1 MALLS
6 EEPAAKI
13 TLRGA
18 AMLRGAEVFL
28 WIAAF
33 YCASLIAL
41 RHISRF
47 LQEGFGLGRQRPG
60 VDLYSRKVLIEPE
73 SKIMPE
79 WLRFMQGVVDS
90 EDIPLNVSRE
100 FMQDSALM
108 RRIRTV
114 LTRRVLRFL
123 ETEMKRN
130 RKGYEKFFAE
140 HGTYLKEGACAEQI
154 YQNDIGK
161 LLLFESSEMPAGK
174 LTTLDEYVSRT
185 APGQSQIY
193 YLVAPHRGLAEKS
206 PYMESFKANKTNGNQ
221 STEVLYLYQ
230 PIDDFV
236 MDNLKAYNGRQLITI
251 ESSDIKMNHID
262 QQAVEKEAAKGDAAD
277 EDKPSTT
284 LPGVS
289 TRLAEHQV
297 RQLSDWLMNTAL
309 PRRLKAVKASTRLV
323 NTPAVIT
330 DHESSSMRRMMRML
344 DMQQRDSEAP
354 RSEESMLPKQTL
366 EINPSHPVI
375 CRLHALCKSQ
385 PTVAALVAEQLFDN
399 TLMAAGLM
407 DDSRTML
414 PRLTSLM
421 ETLLGSVIER
431 DAASAGGRIGVELDS
446 EGKGL
451 RHETEEELHQKATT
465 EAAHDS
471 AMEAALRAK
480 IAGATG
486 GLKDVPNAFDSE
498 TVGGDSTSQR

>member
-1 MALLS
+1 MDRGFLLRLTDRPQS
-6 EEPAAKI
+6 HF
-13 TLRGA
+13 TL
-18 AMLRGAEVFL
+18 V
-28 WIAAF
+28 
-33 YCASLIAL
+33 
-41 RHISRF
+41 
-47 LQEGFGLGRQRPG
+47 QEGFGLGRQRPG

-262 QQAVEKEAAKGDAAD
+262 QQAVDKETAKDKEESAQAAA
-277 EDKPSTT
+277 P

-289 TRLAEHQV
+289 SRLAEHQV

-309 PRRLKAVKASTRLV
+309 PRRLKAVKASSRLV
-323 NTPAVIT
+323 STPAVIT

-375 CRLHALCKSQ
+375 CRLHALSKSQ
-385 PTVAALVAEQLFDN
+385 PTVAILVAEQLFDN

-431 DAASAGGRIGVELDS
+431 DAASAGGRIGVDLDS

-451 RHETEEELHQKATT
+451 RHETPEELHQKATT

-471 AMEAALRAK
+471 AIEAALRAK
-480 IAGATG
+480 IAGETG
-486 GLKDVPNAFDSE
+486 GLRDVPDVLKSG
-498 TVGGDSTSQR
+498 TVGGDGADPTSQR

>member
-1 MALLS
+1 
-6 EEPAAKI
+6 
-13 TLRGA
+13 
-18 AMLRGAEVFL
+18 MLRVAGVFL

-33 YCASLIAL
+33 SCASLIAL
-41 RHISRF
+41 RYNFCS
-47 LQEGFGLGRQRPG
+47 QEGFGLGRQRPG
-60 VDLYSRKVLIEPE
+60 VDLYSRKVLIEAE

-130 RKGYEKFFAE
+130 RKGFEKFFAE

-161 LLLFESSEMPAGK
+161 LLLFESSELPAGQ

-185 APGQSQIY
+185 APGQGQIY
-193 YLVAPHRGLAEKS
+193 YLVAPHRGLANKS
-206 PYMESFKANKTNGNQ
+206 PYMESFTSNKTNGHQ
-221 STEVLYLYQ
+221 ATEVLYLYQ

-262 QQAVEKEAAKGDAAD
+262 HQAVEKEAAKSAESDKASA
-277 EDKPSTT
+277 EDSSTS
-284 LPGVS
+284 LPGVPA
-289 TRLAEHQV
+289 RLAEHQV

-323 NTPAVIT
+323 DTPAVIT

-354 RSEESMLPKQTL
+354 RAEESMLPKQTL

-375 CRLHALCKSQ
+375 CRLHSLSKQQ
-385 PTVAALVAEQLFDN
+385 PTVAVLVAQQLFDN

-414 PRLTSLM
+414 PRLTTLM

-431 DAASAGGRIGVELDS
+431 DAATGGHRMGVDLDS
-446 EGKGL
+446 EGKAD
-451 RHETEEELHQKATT
+451 RFESADETHQKAST

-471 AMEAALRAK
+471 AIEAALRAK
-480 IAGATG
+480 IAGETG
-486 GLKDVPNAFDSE
+486 GLKDVPDVLKSSTVTAEGVTSE
-498 TVGGDSTSQR
+498 R